1 MLPFL
6 AKKNESASPGI
17 TIKTRRPDEKP
28 ESDENDPSAAREA
41 CGQAII
47 DAVKS
52 DSATA
57 VADAMQDMYDMCQSS
72 ASDETGEGPH
82 TFEEQNIKA
91 GQE

>member
-17 TIKTRRPDEKP
+17 AIKTRQPDEKP
-28 ESDENDPSAAREA
+28 ESDQDDPSAAREA

-47 DAVKS
+47 DAIKS
-52 DSATA
+52 GNATT
-57 VADAMQDMYDMCQSS
+57 VAEAMQDMYEMCESN
-72 ASDETGEGPH
+72 ASDESEASPH
-82 TFEEQNIKA
+82 TFEAQNIKA